1 MIRICTILTIFN
13 KQFCEEQYKNLVLIQ
28 IILFNM
34 KVFICRIIKNHTYNT
49 YLRLFFQTHHTLHD
63 DYRHLLFYYIK
74 A

>member
-34 KVFICRIIKNHTYNT
+34 KVFICRIIKNHIY
-49 YLRLFFQTHHTLHD
+49 HD
-63 DYRHLLFYYIK
+63 II
-74 A
+74 